1 MRLVLRLAGGQIYTY
16 ICILQ
21 EQSQERDKEVIFNIR
36 HSLVTMLVEHN
47 HIKLNLAR
55 LGLVNNE
62 MDNSGFSPSNCIFC
76 NSLFII

>member
-1 MRLVLRLAGGQIYTY
+1 MRLVLRLAGGQIFTY

-55 LGLVNNE
+55 LGLVNN
-62 MDNSGFSPSNCIFC
+62 SGFSR
-76 NSLFII
+76 